1 MKKLRVAFIGM
12 AHIHLDN
19 LSRDFNNH
27 ADEVDIIG
35 VADVPPYTQEERE
48 VRIQLNMP
56 KTFDLKIWDDY
67 HELLAQDIDIAVVCT
82 DIKMHG
88 DIVEE
93 ILGMNIHVV
102 VDKPMAMDMEDAK
115 RMYRAYRKSKAELV
129 INWPIAWFPAFCKAK
144 ELADAG
150 VIGKVMR
157 VHYRSP
163 ANTGAY
169 DIRKHDMGELAK
181 LWWYRH
187 ECGGGSI
194 CDYAGYGCVLS
205 TWIFN
210 KSAKR
215 VSGFKKN
222 FMHAFAD
229 IEDYSTFTLDFGDG
243 IGILE
248 GSWSTM
254 NNGQVPTGPIIYG
267 TKGVIVADRYTEDVK
282 VYHELTPHL
291 PSIDPDEIYPTGPQT
306 EDVVTNV
313 LNHWNNGTPLHELI
327 TPEFNM
333 KAMVA
338 IDAGTRSC
346 ETGCIETAA
355 EPFYDL

>member
-19 LSRDFNNH
+19 LARDFNNH
-27 ADEVDIIG
+27 TDKVDIIG
-35 VADVPPYTQEERE
+35 VADVPPYTSEERE
-48 VRIQLNMP
+48 VRIRLNMP

-67 HELLAQDIDIAVVCT
+67 HELLAQNIDIAVVCT

-88 DIVEE
+88 FVVEE

-102 VDKPMAMDMEDAK
+102 VDKPMAIDLEDAK
-115 RMYRAYRKSKAELV
+115 RMYRAYCNSKAELA
-129 INWPIAWFPAFCKAK
+129 INWPIAWFPSFGKAK

-150 VIGKVMR
+150 VVGEVMR

-169 DIRKHDMGELAK
+169 DIREHDIKELAK

-194 CDYAGYGCVLS
+194 CDYAGYGCVLA

-210 KSAKR
+210 KCAKR

-222 FMHAFAD
+222 FMHSFAD

-267 TKGVIVADRYTEDVK
+267 TKGVIVADRYSEDVK

-291 PSIDPDEIYPTGPQT
+291 PSVEPEEVYTTGSPT

-313 LNHWNNGTPLHELI
+313 LNHLIEGTPLHELI

-346 ETGCIETAA
+346 DSGCIENVE
-355 EPFYDL
+355 EPF